1 MTTPIERPRY
11 SPPPAAA
18 NVVPAETAVSDPVT
32 PSTPDDGDWS
42 QFFGGN
48 APSGSGFVAYP
59 GLGSS
64 KALSPASAK
73 SAYQEC
79 AAMEGSLSD
88 LLASMAATM
97 ATMFQKLRKNAVES
111 QALDLKTQVQAM
123 QGQAAKMRDA
133 AEKNHTSAKWQ
144 GWSQFASGCVGVA
157 GGAYSAYSA
166 VKAGNALKAE
176 QASRAS
182 ADKTAIKTPAADP
195 AADKPTVEA
204 PKAQAPAKNQEGQDM
219 DELLAM
225 KPRGRANTVT
235 KKDEGVNM
243 DELMASPPRERS
255 GNVSPERP
263 VNNDVLASQPQRSK
277 SFNVKRSE
285 PLTEKDEVKLV
296 SKPIDTEAEPA
307 AAASKPAETLPKTSS
322 DTWNTRAQVSKTIG
336 ESLGQMAT
344 GSGSAI
350 ASNYKH
356 DADLDEAQSK
366 ELDAQSTQAAAARA
380 VDEEAGQMWKE
391 AIQRLLDNF
400 KALVDQEQASSKA
413 IIQNI

>member
-18 NVVPAETAVSDPVT
+18 NVVPAETAGSDSVS
-32 PSTPDDGDWS
+32 PSTPNDGDWS
-42 QFFGGN
+42 QFVGGN
-48 APSGSGFVAYP
+48 PSGGSAAAAYP

-73 SAYQEC
+73 AAYQEC

-133 AEKNHTSAKWQ
+133 AEKNHTAAKWQ

-182 ADKTAIKTPAADP
+182 ADKTATKTPAADP
-195 AADKPTVEA
+195 AADTPTVDA
-204 PKAQAPAKNQEGQDM
+204 SKAQTTARTQEEKDM

-225 KPRGRANTVT
+225 EPRQHARVA
-235 KKDEGVNM
+235 KEKAAQDAADF
-243 DELMASPPRERS
+243 DELMGSAPRERS
-255 GNVSPERP
+255 NAFSG
-263 VNNDVLASQPQRSK
+263 K
-277 SFNVKRSE
+277 SAGIPSE
-285 PLTEKDEVKLV
+285 KSDAKSVEK
-296 SKPIDTEAEPA
+296 PA
-307 AAASKPAETLPKTSS
+307 AKEASEVNVAHQKDTASVPKTSS
-322 DTWNTRAQVSKTIG
+322 DVWNTRAQVTKTMA

-344 GSGSAI
+344 GFGSSI